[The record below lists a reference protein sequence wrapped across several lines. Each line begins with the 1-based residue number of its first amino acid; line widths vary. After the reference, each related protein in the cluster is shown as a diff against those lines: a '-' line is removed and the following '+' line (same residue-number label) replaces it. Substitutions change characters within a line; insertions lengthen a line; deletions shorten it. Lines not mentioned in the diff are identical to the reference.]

1 MWIQLTKNN
10 GEAILVSSAR
20 ITHVSARQ
28 VGGSTIYLDSTTTDA
43 NGIAKARS
51 FSVQEAFEHIQD
63 MLRAGGS
70 GTKSRRAKTS

>member
-43 NGIAKARS
+43 NGTAKARS
-51 FSVQEAFEHIQD
+51 FSVQEAFEQIQD

-70 GTKSRRAKTS
+70 GAKGRGVKTS